1 MIIIYTGNH
10 EIDKILEEEIKGSM
24 VVSYSD
30 FIIEDNKFENQTV
43 IISASA
49 IERDLRE
56 YLYRLRSLNIR
67 VIVIFKN
74 EKQESDLIKITL
86 ETGIY
91 DLIFGNFYP
100 SELKNIIDKPR
111 TFKDVSKMYKKVFD
125 IKIKKI
131 KKRKWK
137 EYLWN
142 RKN

>member
-24 VVSYSD
+24 VISYSD

-56 YLYRLRSLNIR
+56 YLFRLRSLNIR

-74 EKQESDLIKITL
+74 EKEESELIKTTL
-86 ETGIY
+86 EMGIY

-111 TFKDVSKMYKKVFD
+111 TFKDVSKIYKRIFN

-131 KKRKWK
+131 RKRK
-137 EYLWN
+137 
-142 RKN
+142 

>member
-24 VVSYSD
+24 VISYSD

-56 YLYRLRSLNIR
+56 YLFRLRSLNIR

-74 EKQESDLIKITL
+74 EKEESKLVKTTL
-86 ETGIY
+86 EMGIY

-111 TFKDVSKMYKKVFD
+111 TFKDVSKIYKRIFK

-131 KKRKWK
+131 K
-137 EYLWN
+137 
-142 RKN
+142 

>member
-74 EKQESDLIKITL
+74 EKQESELIKITL

-131 KKRKWK
+131 KKRK
-137 EYLWN
+137 
-142 RKN
+142 

>member
-111 TFKDVSKMYKKVFD
+111 TFKDVSNMYKKVFD

>member
-24 VVSYSD
+24 VISYSD

-56 YLYRLRSLNIR
+56 YLFRLRSLNIR

-74 EKQESDLIKITL
+74 EKEESELIKTTL
-86 ETGIY
+86 EMGIY

-111 TFKDVSKMYKKVFD
+111 TFKDVSKIYKRIFN

-131 KKRKWK
+131 KRKK
-137 EYLWN
+137 
-142 RKN
+142 

>member
-1 MIIIYTGNH
+1 
-10 EIDKILEEEIKGSM
+10 M

-74 EKQESDLIKITL
+74 EKQESELIKITL

-131 KKRKWK
+131 KKRK
-137 EYLWN
+137 
-142 RKN
+142 

>member
-24 VVSYSD
+24 VISYSD

-49 IERDLRE
+49 IERNLRE
-56 YLYRLRSLNIR
+56 YLFRLRSLNIR

-74 EKQESDLIKITL
+74 EKEESKLVKTTL
-86 ETGIY
+86 EMGIY

-111 TFKDVSKMYKKVFD
+111 TFKDVSKIYKRIFN

-131 KKRKWK
+131 KRKK
-137 EYLWN
+137 
-142 RKN
+142 

>member
-49 IERDLRE
+49 IEKDLRE
-56 YLYRLRSLNIR
+56 YLFRLRSLNIR

-74 EKQESDLIKITL
+74 EKQERDLIKTTL
-86 ETGIY
+86 ESGIY

-100 SELKNIIDKPR
+100 RELKDIIDNPR
-111 TFKDVSKMYKKVFD
+111 TFRDVSKMYKKIFD
-125 IKIKKI
+125 IKVKKNN
-131 KKRKWK
+131 KKYKK
-137 EYLWN
+137 
-142 RKN
+142 

>member
-24 VVSYSD
+24 VISYSD

-56 YLYRLRSLNIR
+56 YLFRLRSLNIR

-74 EKQESDLIKITL
+74 EKEESKLVKTTL
-86 ETGIY
+86 EMGIY

-111 TFKDVSKMYKKVFD
+111 TFKDVSKIYKRIFN

-131 KKRKWK
+131 RKRK
-137 EYLWN
+137 
-142 RKN
+142 

>member
-56 YLYRLRSLNIR
+56 YLFRLRSLNIR

-74 EKQESDLIKITL
+74 EKQENDLIKITL

-91 DLIFGNFYP
+91 DLIFGKFYP
-100 SELKNIIDKPR
+100 SELKSIIDKPR
-111 TFKDVSKMYKKVFD
+111 TFKEISNMYKKVFG
-125 IKIKKI
+125 IKVNRI

-137 EYLWN
+137 EHSWN

>member
-24 VVSYSD
+24 VISYSD

-49 IERDLRE
+49 IERNLRE
-56 YLYRLRSLNIR
+56 YLFRLRSLNIR

-74 EKQESDLIKITL
+74 EKEESELIKTTL
-86 ETGIY
+86 EMGIY

-111 TFKDVSKMYKKVFD
+111 TFKDVSKIYKRIFN

-131 KKRKWK
+131 KRKK
-137 EYLWN
+137 
-142 RKN
+142 

>member
-56 YLYRLRSLNIR
+56 YLFRLRSLNIR

-74 EKQESDLIKITL
+74 EKKESDLIKITL

-131 KKRKWK
+131 KKRK
-137 EYLWN
+137 
-142 RKN
+142 

>member
-24 VVSYSD
+24 VISYSD

-43 IISASA
+43 VISASA

-56 YLYRLRSLNIR
+56 YLFRLRSLNIR

-74 EKQESDLIKITL
+74 EKEESELIKTTL
-86 ETGIY
+86 EMGIY

-111 TFKDVSKMYKKVFD
+111 TFKDVSKIYKRIFN

-131 KKRKWK
+131 KRKK
-137 EYLWN
+137 
-142 RKN
+142 

>member
-24 VVSYSD
+24 VISYSD

-56 YLYRLRSLNIR
+56 YLFRLRSLNIR

-74 EKQESDLIKITL
+74 EKEESKLVKTTL
-86 ETGIY
+86 EMGIY

-111 TFKDVSKMYKKVFD
+111 TFKDVSKIYKRIFN

-131 KKRKWK
+131 K
-137 EYLWN
+137 
-142 RKN
+142 

>member
-24 VVSYSD
+24 VISYSD

-43 IISASA
+43 VISASA

-56 YLYRLRSLNIR
+56 YLFRLRSLNIR

-74 EKQESDLIKITL
+74 EKEESELIKTTL
-86 ETGIY
+86 EMGIY

-111 TFKDVSKMYKKVFD
+111 TFKDISKIYKRIFN

-131 KKRKWK
+131 KRKK
-137 EYLWN
+137 
-142 RKN
+142 

>member
-56 YLYRLRSLNIR
+56 YLFRLRSLNIR

-111 TFKDVSKMYKKVFD
+111 TFKDVSNMYKKVFD

-131 KKRKWK
+131 KKRK
-137 EYLWN
+137 
-142 RKN
+142 

>member
-24 VVSYSD
+24 VISYSD

-56 YLYRLRSLNIR
+56 YLFRLRSLNIR

-74 EKQESDLIKITL
+74 EKEESELIKTTL
-86 ETGIY
+86 EMGIY

-111 TFKDVSKMYKKVFD
+111 TFKDISKIYKRIFN

-131 KKRKWK
+131 KRKK
-137 EYLWN
+137 
-142 RKN
+142 